1 MPGSAQLAGSVD
13 AGAELRPEILHFS
26 SSSHP
31 GDSNVHSS
39 AEQSHAALLGH
50 SHTWTPST
58 GERQRLRDECR
69 EKAESKNSPYKKK
82 IL

>member
-13 AGAELRPEILHFS
+13 AGAELRAEILHFS

-39 AEQSHAALLGH
+39 AEQSHVALLGIP
-50 SHTWTPST
+50 TRGTLA
-58 GERQRLRDECR
+58 Q
-69 EKAESKNSPYKKK
+69 EKDSG
-82 IL
+82 